1 MRPPCFELACQSGA
15 ALESSAGVA
24 ATAFKNNNTAVVVA
38 VCRPARPGR
47 AGRGRATPG
56 VKRLR
61 THLAVTPYAAN
72 RLLAHADASWD
83 LVKINFANAY
93 SASPLAGN
101 MAGQRVKRSTFILLA
116 MLLSMA

>member
-1 MRPPCFELACQSGA
+1 MRPPCFELSCQSGA
-15 ALESSAGVA
+15 ALESSEGVA

-47 AGRGRATPG
+47 AGPGRATPG

-61 THLAVTPYAAN
+61 THLAVAPYAAN

-116 MLLSMA
+116 M